1 MNNRMRDYM
10 DRRMMNNDRNRGDMY
25 DRGEDVHRDGRNPYG
40 SRGGYVT
47 NRRPRRGDRTY
58 YDRGS
63 YEGTFRGTNDRTAY
77 DDRYRDMRDM
87 GEYGDYAA
95 QRVLTPEELNEWK
108 MDLMDQLDSSAKGM
122 FSEDMILNKARQMG
136 MQMTDYT
143 EEELVITTL
152 MLYTDYCSV
161 CGKGNPEKY
170 IKMADA
176 FLMDQDA
183 AVYGGEKLAVYHDC
197 IVKGNV

>member
-10 DRRMMNNDRNRGDMY
+10 NRRMMNNDRSRGDMY
-25 DRGEDVHRDGRNPYG
+25 DRTEDMRNDGRNPYG

-47 NRRPRRGDRTY
+47 NRRPRRGDRAY
-58 YDRGS
+58 NDRGY
-63 YEGTFRGTNDRTAY
+63 YEGTFRGNNDRTAY

-87 GEYGDYAA
+87 GDYGDYAA
-95 QRVLTPEELNEWK
+95 QRVLTPAEINDWK

-136 MQMTDYT
+136 MQVTDYT
-143 EEELVITTL
+143 EEELVVTTL

-183 AVYGGEKLAVYHDC
+183 AVYGGEKLAMYHDC
-197 IVKGNV
+197 IVKGDV

>member
-1 MNNRMRDYM
+1 
-10 DRRMMNNDRNRGDMY
+10 MMNNDRNRRDMY
-25 DRGEDVHRDGRNPYG
+25 DRGEDMRRDGRNPYG

-47 NRRPRRGDRTY
+47 NRRPRRDRAY
-58 YDRGS
+58 NDRGS

-108 MDLMDQLDSSAKGM
+108 MDLIDQLDSSAKGM

-136 MQMTDYT
+136 MQVTDYT
-143 EEELVITTL
+143 EEELVVTTL

-183 AVYGGEKLAVYHDC
+183 AVYGGEKLAMYHDC
-197 IVKGNV
+197 IVKGDV

>member
-1 MNNRMRDYM
+1 
-10 DRRMMNNDRNRGDMY
+10 
-25 DRGEDVHRDGRNPYG
+25 
-40 SRGGYVT
+40 
-47 NRRPRRGDRTY
+47 
-58 YDRGS
+58 
-63 YEGTFRGTNDRTAY
+63 
-77 DDRYRDMRDM
+77 MRDM
-87 GEYGDYAA
+87 GSDYGDYAA

-108 MDLMDQLDSSAKGM
+108 MDLIDQLDSSAKGM

-136 MQMTDYT
+136 MQMTEYT

-183 AVYGGEKLAVYHDC
+183 AVYGGEKLAMYHDC
-197 IVKGNV
+197 IVKGDV